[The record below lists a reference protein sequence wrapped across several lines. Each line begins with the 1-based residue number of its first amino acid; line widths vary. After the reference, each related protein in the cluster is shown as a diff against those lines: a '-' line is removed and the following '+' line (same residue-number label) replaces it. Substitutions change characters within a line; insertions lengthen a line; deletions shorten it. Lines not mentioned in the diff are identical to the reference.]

1 MHFEG
6 KQAINAPL
14 ETVWAYITDPDKVA
28 ACAPGFISMEKLG
41 PDHFKP
47 KVGVGIGA
55 VKATFTLDVT
65 LEDLRPPSHAVARA
79 HGVAVGSAV
88 DVSGA
93 MDLTAESDTVT
104 TMTWAADVNVSG
116 TIASVGAR
124 LMEGTANKLT
134 ARFFDCMRVKLETPE
149 PASAP

>member
-6 KQAINAPL
+6 KQTINAPIQA
-14 ETVWAYITDPDKVA
+14 VWAYFMTPDKVA
-28 ACAPGFISMEKLG
+28 ACAPGFQSMEVLG

-47 KVGVGIGA
+47 KLSVGIGA

-65 LEDLRPPSHAVARA
+65 LVDVQEPTHMGMQAR
-79 HGVAVGSAV
+79 GVAVGSAV
-88 DVSGA
+88 DMRSA
-93 MDLTAESDTVT
+93 MALASASDTT
-104 TMTWAADVNVSG
+104 TSMNWTADVNVSG

-134 ARFFDCMRVKLETPE
+134 ARFFDCLRQKLETPST
-149 PASAP
+149 AAT

>member
-6 KQAINAPL
+6 KQSIKAPL

-28 ACAPGFISMEKLG
+28 ACAPGFISMEKLS

-55 VKATFTLDVT
+55 VRATFTLDVT
-65 LEDLRPPSHAVARA
+65 LEDLRPPSHAVAHA
-79 HGVAVGSAV
+79 HGVAAGSAV

-93 MDLTAESDTVT
+93 MDLTAESDAVT
-104 TMTWAADVNVSG
+104 TMKWVADVNVSG

-134 ARFFDCMRVKLETPE
+134 ARFFDCMRVNLEA
-149 PASAP
+149 PAPAPAP